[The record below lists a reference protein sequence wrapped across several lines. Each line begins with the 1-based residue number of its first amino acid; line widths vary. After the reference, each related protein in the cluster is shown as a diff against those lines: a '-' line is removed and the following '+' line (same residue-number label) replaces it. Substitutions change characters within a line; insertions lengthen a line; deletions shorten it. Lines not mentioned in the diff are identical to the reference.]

1 MWRRKQGKD
10 DWRDSAEPAEER
22 RANTLTLD
30 GSGSWRSR
38 LGERG
43 EGHVGGGNEDEDGE
57 EEEWD
62 IERAI
67 ERRVVQVMFTVPKEK
82 LRVVNQDVQDESSET
97 GSLKDSIKIIEPSE
111 AEIIAAPVEE
121 EQEQE
126 RERREEGRRTG
137 SPVSSKGKG
146 RVQEIVE
153 KLEGWKD

>member
-10 DWRDSAEPAEER
+10 DWQDSAEPTEDR

-30 GSGSWRSR
+30 GSGLWRSR
-38 LGERG
+38 LGDHR
-43 EGHVGGGNEDEDGE
+43 EGQDGGVDVDNGGE

-62 IERAI
+62 IERAV

-82 LRVVNQDVQDESSET
+82 LRVVNQDIQDESSET
-97 GSLKDSIKIIEPSE
+97 GSLTDSIKIIQPSE
-111 AEIIAAPVEE
+111 AEIIAAPTEVEQG
-121 EQEQE
+121 QEQE
-126 RERREEGRRTG
+126 GRRNG

-153 KLEGWKD
+153 RLEGWKD